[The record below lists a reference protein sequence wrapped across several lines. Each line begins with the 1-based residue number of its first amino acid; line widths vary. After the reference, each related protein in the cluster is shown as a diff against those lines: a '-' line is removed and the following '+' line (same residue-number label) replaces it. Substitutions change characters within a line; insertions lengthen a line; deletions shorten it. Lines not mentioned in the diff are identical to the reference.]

1 MMRAMHAE
9 RSSEL
14 AALRAKIKDRVDAF
28 ARREIAGRDD
38 LRDCPVMPP
47 ALLRAIGDAGLAG
60 IGLPAEYGGLG
71 GDLRTLAV
79 AAEAMAA
86 TGGVKGVVT
95 TWLSRQRTA
104 RLHILGHGTAAQR
117 NAYLPK
123 LAAGELTPCLAIS
136 EPGAGAHPKHLST
149 RAERDG
155 DSYIVNGEKAYL
167 TNGPIADIF
176 LVLAVTGVEKGR
188 KKFSVLIVPKET
200 PGLHVTE
207 GVKID
212 FLQPAAHCGIR
223 LENVRVP
230 AANLLG
236 REGEAFAAIS
246 LPMRRAED
254 AIFAASIAGSIRHQ
268 IERLAGELA
277 GGSDGRSFD
286 DALLVELGRLATV
299 PDGLSAM
306 AYRAMELLDTDPDE
320 NADRIT
326 NIAASARD
334 GARAAQER
342 IRSLIEA
349 GGVQP
354 TPGLEAE
361 TRDIEKTLGIARSAH
376 DIQAR
381 RRARALIDST
391 TTEEK
396 S

>member
-1 MMRAMHAE
+1 MHAMHAE
-9 RSSEL
+9 RSTEMAS
-14 AALRAKIKDRVDAF
+14 LRASIKERVEAF
-28 ARREIAGRDD
+28 ARREIAGRND
-38 LRDCPVMPP
+38 LRDHAVMPP
-47 ALLRAIGDAGLAG
+47 ELLRAIGDAGMAG
-60 IGLPAEYGGLG
+60 IALPAEYGGLG

-95 TWLSRQRTA
+95 TWLSRQLTA
-104 RLHILGHGTAAQR
+104 RLHILGHGSADQR
-117 NAYLPK
+117 KAYLPK
-123 LAAGELTPCLAIS
+123 LAAGKLTPCLAIS
-136 EPGAGAHPKHLST
+136 EPGAGAHPKHLLT
-149 RAERDG
+149 RAEREG
-155 DSYIVNGEKAYL
+155 DRYILNGEKAYL

-188 KKFSVLIVPKET
+188 KKFSVLIVPRET
-200 PGLHVTE
+200 PGLEITE

-223 LENVRVP
+223 LENVCVP

-236 REGEAFAAIS
+236 PEGDAFAAIS

-268 IERLAGELA
+268 ITRLAGEMAA
-277 GGSDGRSFD
+277 GADGRSLD
-286 DALLVELGRLATV
+286 DDVLVELGRLAAA

-306 AYRAMELLDTDPDE
+306 AYRAMELLDADPE
-320 NADRIT
+320 RNADAVT

-334 GARAAQER
+334 GAGGLQER
-342 IRSLIEA
+342 VRSLI
-349 GGVQP
+349 GRCGVQP
-354 TPGLEAE
+354 SPGLEAE
-361 TRDIEKTLGIARSAH
+361 TMDIEKTLGIARSAH

-381 RRARALIDST
+381 RRALALIEST

-396 S
+396 T

>member
-1 MMRAMHAE
+1 MLAMHAE
-9 RSSEL
+9 RSTEMASL
-14 AALRAKIKDRVDAF
+14 TTSIKERVEAF
-28 ARREIAGRDD
+28 ACREIAGRDD
-38 LRDCPVMPP
+38 LRDHAVMPP
-47 ALLRAIGDAGLAG
+47 DLLRAIGDAGLAG
-60 IGLPAEYGGLG
+60 IALPAEYGGLG

-86 TGGVKGVVT
+86 AGGVKGVVT
-95 TWLSRQRTA
+95 TWLSRQLTA
-104 RLHILGHGTAAQR
+104 RLHILGHGSDEQR
-117 NAYLPK
+117 NVYLPK
-123 LAAGELTPCLAIS
+123 LAAGILTPCLAIS

-155 DSYIVNGEKAYL
+155 DSFVLNGEKAYL

-176 LVLAVTGVEKGR
+176 LVLAVTGVENGR
-188 KKFSVLIVPKET
+188 KQFSVLIVPRET
-200 PGLHVTE
+200 RGLEITE

-236 REGEAFAAIS
+236 PEGGAFAAIS

-268 IERLAGELA
+268 IARLAGELA
-277 GGSDGRSFD
+277 RGSDGRSLD
-286 DALLVELGRLATV
+286 DELLVELGRLMTG

-306 AYRAMELLDTDPDE
+306 AYHALELLDIDPE
-320 NADRIT
+320 LNADRVT
-326 NIAASARD
+326 HIAASARD
-334 GARAAQER
+334 GARALQER
-342 IRSLIEA
+342 VRSLI
-349 GGVQP
+349 GKCGVQP
-354 TPGLEAE
+354 STGLEAE

-381 RRARALIDST
+381 RRALALIDSMT
-391 TTEEK
+391 AEEK
-396 S
+396 T

>member
-1 MMRAMHAE
+1 MMHGMHAGQ
-9 RSSEL
+9 SSEM
-14 AALRAKIKDRVDAF
+14 ASLRASIRERVEAF
-28 ARREIAGRDD
+28 ARHEIAGRDD
-38 LRDCPVMPP
+38 LRECAVMPP
-47 ALLRAIGDAGLAG
+47 ELLRAMGDAGLAG
-60 IGLPAEYGGLG
+60 IALPTAYGGLG
-71 GDLRTLAV
+71 GDLRALAV
-79 AAEAMAA
+79 AAEALAGV
-86 TGGVKGVVT
+86 GGVKGVVT
-95 TWLSRQRTA
+95 TWLSRQLTA
-104 RLHILGHGTAAQR
+104 RLHILGHGSTDQR
-117 NAYLPK
+117 KAYLLK
-123 LAAGELTPCLAIS
+123 LAAGRLTPCLAIS

-155 DSYIVNGEKAYL
+155 DSFVLNGEKAYL

-188 KKFSVLIVPKET
+188 KKFSVLIVPRET
-200 PGLHVTE
+200 PGLHLTE

-236 REGEAFAAIS
+236 PEGDAFAAIS

-268 IERLAGELA
+268 LARLANEMA
-277 GGSDGRSFD
+277 AGSDGRSLD
-286 DALLVELGRLATV
+286 DDLLVELGRLVTV

-306 AYRAMELLDTDPDE
+306 AYRAMELLDTDPVQ

-334 GARAAQER
+334 GARAVQAR
-342 IRSLIEA
+342 VRSLIEA
-349 GGVQP
+349 SGVQP
-354 TPGLEAE
+354 SPGLEAE

-381 RRARALIDST
+381 RRALALIDST
-391 TTEEK
+391 RTEEK
-396 S
+396 T